1 MCEQLAQRYY
11 SKAGRQPL
19 SVREHVFT
27 VFFRFQKTRFYVFK
41 VTFQKRHK
49 VVSGSLIEVSSQLRF
64 GFTVFFLSLCKLLPV
79 FIAMVNK
86 LFMAE

>member
-1 MCEQLAQRYY
+1 VNNLPNVVIR
-11 SKAGRQPL
+11 KRDGNH
-19 SVREHVFT
+19 SVLENTFL
-27 VFFRFQKTRFYVFK
+27 RFSSDFKKRVFYVFK

-79 FIAMVNK
+79 FIAVVNK
-86 LFMAE
+86 LFVAE